1 MSMISLSRPN
11 RLRHLFKSRKAILV
25 AVLVL
30 VTIAGWLAIKSIQGP
45 SVGDVY
51 KPSQGATIEKPA
63 YIEIDGK
70 EVAFAYPENY
80 KPDTENLAEPN
91 IIEDYLFK
99 KASTGNRPGNL
110 TLTVSV
116 YKLQSAKLEEDGAY
130 RLRKSQPDIYIQ
142 RLSSV
147 NNYAFTIFKK
157 KDGSETTAFVQ
168 DKNRVAT
175 ISMSGSLA
183 NNNQS
188 EAEFTAILNSW
199 RWK

>member
-1 MSMISLSRPN
+1 MAGISLPTGLKRS
-11 RLRHLFKSRKAILV
+11 LKSRKTVLA
-25 AVLVL
+25 AVLIL
-30 VTIAGWLAIKSIQGP
+30 AGLAGWLAVKSIQGP
-45 SVGDVY
+45 AVGEVY
-51 KPSQGATIEKPA
+51 KPSQGATIDKPA
-63 YIEIDGK
+63 YIEVDGK
-70 EVAFAYPENY
+70 EVIFNYPENY
-80 KPDTENLAEPN
+80 KRDNDNRVEPN

-116 YKLQSAKLEEDGAY
+116 YKLQGSNIEEDGAY
-130 RLRKSQPDIYIQ
+130 RIRKQQPDAYTQ

-168 DKNRVAT
+168 DTDRVAT

-188 EAEFTAILNSW
+188 ETEFTAILNSW
-199 RWK
+199 QWK